1 MSTLTTS
8 GQSLMNYADKS
19 SSPHQSN
26 SSSSVTQVKANENT
40 RITKLNDNL
49 TDTNYNTWKDQMMLT
64 LEICRVEEYAKGV
77 LEKPNVEVD
86 RQGFQNWEFD
96 DFYTWGLIINN
107 VMQGVKHHIST
118 CKTAKEMWSSL
129 AAIFES
135 KAHLTLCAYKHNLES
150 LKADEDTD
158 IIKHLDQL
166 KINWEQ
172 INSSPNKDHHIT
184 IGNFLTGVMG

>member
-1 MSTLTTS
+1 
-8 GQSLMNYADKS
+8 
-19 SSPHQSN
+19 
-26 SSSSVTQVKANENT
+26 
-40 RITKLNDNL
+40 
-49 TDTNYNTWKDQMMLT
+49 
-64 LEICRVEEYAKGV
+64 
-77 LEKPNVEVD
+77 
-86 RQGFQNWEFD
+86 
-96 DFYTWGLIINN
+96 
-107 VMQGVKHHIST
+107 
-118 CKTAKEMWSSL
+118 MWSSL